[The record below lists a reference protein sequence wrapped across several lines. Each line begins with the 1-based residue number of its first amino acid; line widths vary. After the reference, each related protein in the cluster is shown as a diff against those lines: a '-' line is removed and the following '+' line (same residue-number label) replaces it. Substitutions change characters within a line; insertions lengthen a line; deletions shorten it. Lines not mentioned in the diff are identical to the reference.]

1 MTLVLD
7 ASAMAEFLV
16 SRGAGER
23 IAARLREDGD
33 LHVPHL
39 VTVEV
44 ASVLRA
50 WVRRGEIDGAR
61 AEGALQDLAIFP
73 AERWAAEP
81 LLPRMWELRDNL
93 SAYDA
98 TYVALAEALGADVLS
113 ADLRLTRAAADAGA
127 RCRVV
132 VL

>member
-7 ASAMAEFLV
+7 ASALAEFLV
-16 SRGAGER
+16 SREAGER
-23 IAARLREDGD
+23 VAARLREDDD

-39 VTVEV
+39 AVVEV

-50 WVRRGEIDGAR
+50 WVRRGEIDSAR
-61 AEGALQDLAIFP
+61 AEGALEDLAVFP
-73 AERWAAEP
+73 AERWPAEP
-81 LLPRMWELRDNL
+81 LLARMWELRENL

-113 ADLRLTRAAADAGA
+113 ADARLGRAAVDAGA

-132 VL
+132 SI